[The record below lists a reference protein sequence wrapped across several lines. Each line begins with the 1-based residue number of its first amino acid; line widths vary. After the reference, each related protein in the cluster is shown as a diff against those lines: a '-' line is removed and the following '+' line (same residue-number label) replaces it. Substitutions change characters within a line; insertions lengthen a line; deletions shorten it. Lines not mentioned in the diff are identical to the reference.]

1 MQEPT
6 LRTNRSNL
14 FSGELA
20 YQKTFRHDGGIL
32 TFSYAIDG
40 NPNSTDNSIIVVPLL
55 NCTDY
60 HRHSFNREHTVQ
72 QTGQID
78 YFATLRKKHQIETGA
93 KYTLRSHVA
102 DSQDELW
109 DYAADRWAIDN
120 SNVNDLDYKQHIFA
134 AYASYGYKF
143 SKLTLKA
150 GSRLEYTLNRGLS
163 KSPSGNVTFDNSNFN
178 VVPYF
183 NAAWRI
189 NPRHSFSLTYT
200 RRLGRPSVSYLNPH
214 IFEETPYSRT
224 HGNPDLRT
232 VVSDALTLTYRTLG
246 DKWDLLVRTYG
257 SLCNNKI
264 EYLAVVRPDG
274 VKVATYE
281 NAVVYDHIDLTV
293 DLGWNPSEKFNLQT
307 SGQVGYNDY
316 YAPSLEQRNNGWS
329 WYVNTSGNATL
340 WHGATAYAAA
350 GAYGG
355 DITLQRT
362 FYGVDYEYSF
372 GLRQGFLQ
380 NRLILNVAAV
390 MPFQRRYAGSVRETS
405 TDTYHQR
412 NESWYDP
419 RSVRLSLTWRFGKT
433 SINLKHARKTEVD
446 DKL

>member
-1 MQEPT
+1 M
-6 LRTNRSNL
+6 
-14 FSGELA
+14 
-20 YQKTFRHDGGIL
+20 
-32 TFSYAIDG
+32 
-40 NPNSTDNSIIVVPLL
+40 
-55 NCTDY
+55 
-60 HRHSFNREHTVQ
+60 
-72 QTGQID
+72 
-78 YFATLRKKHQIETGA
+78 
-93 KYTLRSHVA
+93 
-102 DSQDELW
+102 
-109 DYAADRWAIDN
+109 
-120 SNVNDLDYKQHIFA
+120 
-134 AYASYGYKF
+134 
-143 SKLTLKA
+143 
-150 GSRLEYTLNRGLS
+150 
-163 KSPSGNVTFDNSNFN
+163 
-178 VVPYF
+178 
-183 NAAWRI
+183 
-189 NPRHSFSLTYT
+189 
-200 RRLGRPSVSYLNPH
+200 
-214 IFEETPYSRT
+214 
-224 HGNPDLRT
+224 
-232 VVSDALTLTYRTLG
+232 
-246 DKWDLLVRTYG
+246 
-257 SLCNNKI
+257 
-264 EYLAVVRPDG
+264 
-274 VKVATYE
+274 
-281 NAVVYDHIDLTV
+281 VYDHIDLTV